1 MLHII
6 ITCVRLR
13 VRSDNVTTRPI
24 PRCDGAHE
32 QTCARFLVFANSYP
46 AHNHNSQKLK
56 IAHSTIHTHT
66 NTHTQ
71 HVYNLMVRGD
81 PK

>member
-13 VRSDNVTTRPI
+13 VRHDNVTTRPT

-32 QTCARFLVFANSYP
+32 QTCARFLVFVNSYP

-66 NTHTQ
+66 Q
-71 HVYNLMVRGD
+71 HVYNLIMVCDD
-81 PK
+81 PN